1 MCVWGE
7 FGVMQIIS
15 VDKHK
20 QCGLCA
26 FWTFSPQIHQQAAC
40 PPVAGIILNIGRA
53 INKTA
58 PI

>member
-40 PPVAGIILNIGRA
+40 PPVAGIILNIG
-53 INKTA
+53 
-58 PI
+58 